1 MRLHGFVIL
10 FFALFVKTLVFTNF
24 FWYNA
29 KEYIYNT
36 FKNKYN
42 KIVLWRR
49 KMFKQKEKK
58 EKNENGKRGFHS
70 KLIFGIIAIILIA
83 IFCIA
88 MTPVTLQN
96 DTFYTIKIGEQITKT
111 GIDMQDHFSWHEDL
125 AYTYPHWLYDL
136 ITYEIYSAFG
146 MTGIYVMTCILTVIL
161 GISLYIVNTK
171 IAKNQLISFV
181 LTAIVIYILRG
192 YIAARAQLATFILFV
207 WIIYFIEMFLQN
219 RKIRYAVGLV
229 LISTLIAN
237 LHVAV
242 WPFIFVLFLPYIAE
256 YVLAIIAEIA
266 IYRKIKIKSLNL
278 RIKLLTKSGKNVDKK
293 QKLEEKLKTIIA
305 KNEKIKIKREEELN
319 HPYKIRFT
327 KNKNVKWLVLIMII
341 CAFTGLLTPLVE
353 TPYTYL
359 YKTMQ
364 GNTTQNINE
373 HLPMTI
379 IDETEALA
387 TIVLILAILT
397 FTKTKIKLSDL
408 FMIAGLCY
416 LMLASRRQVT
426 MFCIIGVLIVNKMIC
441 GLLELYTKNGLEK
454 VFKIVTTK
462 VGYIFMICIMLLL
475 SYHFYEPK
483 QNDTYIDET
492 AYPVQA
498 CDYILE
504 NIDLG
509 TAKFYNEYNYGS
521 YMIYRGIPVFIDSRA
536 DLYAPEFSG
545 KKEDIFMDF
554 IDTSSI
560 GTFYEDTF
568 EKYGI
573 THVITYKNS
582 KMNMIIK
589 KTKDPNYKE
598 LYEDKYFT
606 IYERLSV

>member
-1 MRLHGFVIL
+1 
-10 FFALFVKTLVFTNF
+10 
-24 FWYNA
+24 
-29 KEYIYNT
+29 
-36 FKNKYN
+36 
-42 KIVLWRR
+42 
-49 KMFKQKEKK
+49 MFKQEDEK
-58 EKNENGKRGFHS
+58 EKNENKKNGIHS

-242 WPFIFVLFLPYIAE
+242 WPFIFVLFLPHIAE

-266 IYRKIKIKSLNL
+266 IYRKIKIRLLNL

-327 KNKNVKWLVLIMII
+327 KNKNVKWLVLVMII
-341 CAFTGLLTPLVE
+341 CAFAGLLTPLGD

-379 IDETEALA
+379 VDETEALA
-387 TIVLILAILT
+387 AIVLILAMLT

-416 LMLASRRQVT
+416 LMLASRRQIT
-426 MFCIIGVLIVNKMIC
+426 MFCIIGILIVNKMIC
-441 GLLELYTKNGLEK
+441 GLLELYTQNGLEK
-454 VFKIVTTK
+454 AFKIVTTK

-475 SYHFYEPK
+475 SCHFYEKK

-568 EKYGI
+568 KKYEI

-589 KTKDPNYKE
+589 KTKAPNYKE